1 MYSLLLVS
9 TDKGFTNLSLK
20 FIPHLES
27 SIKVTPVN
35 SVGAAM
41 VTLGATAVDIVL
53 FDHSADNDIRDMI
66 RTMDRAGLSTPV
78 LLVTKQADVDMLSEA
93 INDGIAGFVDRN
105 GKDPLEYFKNIC
117 DRTVITVERAHA
129 SADRL
134 TSMKRLASLV
144 EMAKMSD
151 KDFSEIVNYALETA
165 VEITKSDSGF
175 VARYDKDRRMLRML
189 AWSKGAMKRCDITNY
204 PVEFALDTTGVWGD
218 PIRNGKSVII
228 NDYEGDCRLLKKG
241 IPEGHMAL
249 KRILLVPLF
258 AEDGGIIGTGGVAN
272 KESEYTNSDESQLSL
287 LLGEMFS
294 MFVRRETLKM
304 YSAPAQVV
312 KELTEVGPIGL
323 AFITTEMDLAFLNR
337 VGIRAMGLDQ
347 EVELPVIAESIK
359 TPQMQTIIDLVN
371 RLRTHGG
378 MSLKGGVS
386 TKVGNKTRSYSI
398 TVYSTAGAEDMHPGF
413 TVIMTDV
420 TDLMRL
426 DEVASRVKEH
436 VSILEGPVLDSLL
449 TARPFL
455 LMARPGLSDDKVVA
469 VDKLNE
475 TILFMA
481 DYKNVGMMQP
491 IWIDLNDAAR
501 EARNFTV
508 SADFKV
514 NIRTNGIKVLA
525 DPAFPSVFRQ
535 LFVNSVVHG
544 EYTSEIT
551 IKCTIVDGS
560 LKIIYE
566 DNGVG
571 IDPDMRANI
580 FDLVYEGKFGMFLI
594 YNIVTASGF
603 SIKYMP
609 RTTGTAFEID
619 VPASKYTME

>member
-1 MYSLLLVS
+1 
-9 TDKGFTNLSLK
+9 
-20 FIPHLES
+20 
-27 SIKVTPVN
+27 
-35 SVGAAM
+35 
-41 VTLGATAVDIVL
+41 
-53 FDHSADNDIRDMI
+53 
-66 RTMDRAGLSTPV
+66 
-78 LLVTKQADVDMLSEA
+78 
-93 INDGIAGFVDRN
+93 
-105 GKDPLEYFKNIC
+105 
-117 DRTVITVERAHA
+117 
-129 SADRL
+129 
-134 TSMKRLASLV
+134 
-144 EMAKMSD
+144 
-151 KDFSEIVNYALETA
+151 
-165 VEITKSDSGF
+165 
-175 VARYDKDRRMLRML
+175 
-189 AWSKGAMKRCDITNY
+189 
-204 PVEFALDTTGVWGD
+204 
-218 PIRNGKSVII
+218 
-228 NDYEGDCRLLKKG
+228 
-241 IPEGHMAL
+241 
-249 KRILLVPLF
+249 
-258 AEDGGIIGTGGVAN
+258 
-272 KESEYTNSDESQLSL
+272 
-287 LLGEMFS
+287 
-294 MFVRRETLKM
+294 
-304 YSAPAQVV
+304 
-312 KELTEVGPIGL
+312 
-323 AFITTEMDLAFLNR
+323 
-337 VGIRAMGLDQ
+337 
-347 EVELPVIAESIK
+347 
-359 TPQMQTIIDLVN
+359 
-371 RLRTHGG
+371 
-378 MSLKGGVS
+378 
-386 TKVGNKTRSYSI
+386 
-398 TVYSTAGAEDMHPGF
+398 MHPGF

-571 IDPDMRANI
+571 IDPGMRANI

-603 SIKYMP
+603 SIKYVP
-609 RTTGTAFEID
+609 RATGTAFEID